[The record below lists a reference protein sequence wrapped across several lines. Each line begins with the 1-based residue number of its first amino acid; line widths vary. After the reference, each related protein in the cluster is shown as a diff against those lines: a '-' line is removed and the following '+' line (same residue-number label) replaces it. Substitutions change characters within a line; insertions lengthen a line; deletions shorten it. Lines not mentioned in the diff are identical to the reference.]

1 MNEVNNTGGAAADR
15 VGARID
21 GLRDELLAT
30 LSTAIGIRSVN
41 PTYADQDYDDLVGGE
56 TEVSQLLAGIYRE
69 SGAEVELFGEAPGR
83 DNAVG
88 VVAGSGGGRSLVFNG
103 HVDVVPAGDPDSWTY
118 DPFTA
123 VVVDDHLWGRGS
135 VDMKSGLVAQA
146 FAARA
151 LRESGTRLR
160 GDLILQAVAGEENLE
175 HHMGTSA
182 VLARGYRGD
191 AAIVA
196 EPTGAARPLTVM
208 PATPGVLVF
217 RIDVTGR
224 TAHASMRSRMLAER
238 SEQSVASSAVDSGL
252 AVHEALRRLES
263 DWVSTKIDPLFA
275 PGQFTIGLD
284 VIDGGARGS
293 RNVAFIPDE
302 MALEYAVFYPPAADL
317 ADIQGEIERAV
328 AGAAEQDP
336 WMRVQPP
343 AITWQMHYPGGR
355 TDGDHPFCLTVADA
369 RTRATANTPRLDG
382 APDVMPFPSATDL
395 TWLSRAGIP
404 TVGLGPGSLSMAHA
418 VDERCSVDEI
428 ICAAKAYAFAAIGW
442 CGVE

>member
-1 MNEVNNTGGAAADR
+1 MNKVNDMNDTAADR

-21 GLRDELLAT
+21 DLRDELLAT

-56 TEVSQLLAGIYRE
+56 TEVSQLLASVYRE
-69 SGAEVELFGEAPGR
+69 AGAEVELFGEAPGR

-103 HVDVVPAGDPDSWTY
+103 HVDVVPADNVDAWTY

-123 VVVDDHLWGRGS
+123 VVADDHLWGRGS

-151 LRESGTRLR
+151 LRESGIRLR

-182 VLARGYRGD
+182 VLARGYLGD

-217 RIDVTGR
+217 RVDVTGKA
-224 TAHASMRSRMLAER
+224 AHASMRSRMLAER
-238 SEQSVASSAVDSGL
+238 SDQPVAASAIDSGL

-263 DWVSTKIDPLFA
+263 DWVSTKIDPLFT

-284 VIDGGARGS
+284 VVDGGAGGS

-302 MALEYAVFYPPAADL
+302 MALEYAVFYPPAAEL
-317 ADIQGEIERAV
+317 SDIQGEIERAV
-328 AGAAEQDP
+328 AGAAERDP
-336 WMRVQPP
+336 WMRAHPP

-355 TDGDHPFCLTVADA
+355 TDGDHPFCLTVAGA
-369 RTRATANTPRLDG
+369 RTRATTHTRLDG
-382 APDVMPFPSATDL
+382 PPDVMPFPSATDL

-428 ICAAKAYAFAAIGW
+428 ICAAQSYAFTAIEW
-442 CGVE
+442 CGTE